1 MSSSVDVCNAFV
13 TLGFLSVCVVCEVCV
28 ALLGLFTVVVPCR
41 QISSLLM
48 EHAGRLQ
55 LINVH
60 AGNLRVCD
68 AKKIKSNV

>member
-48 EHAGRLQ
+48 HSFGDWQVVFLVSPR
-55 LINVH
+55 
-60 AGNLRVCD
+60 
-68 AKKIKSNV
+68 